1 MIIKFMASIHTL
13 KKFSFFLFLTLIFS
27 ACTRISTSELGLG
40 LLPAMDAVNTKD
52 TILSVETQSADYADS
67 MRIFGTDEHI
77 LGNITNDPI
86 FGSTT
91 ASMFFQLKPE
101 IFPFY
106 LQGDKDSIMV
116 DSAVLILSYR
126 GFYGDSSKP
135 ITLNVS
141 KIDDMTPLV
150 IGKLYAS
157 NYPSAYNIKPG
168 TALANPYTLDF
179 KKVRD
184 SVISRFELANNQIRI
199 KLLPSAALQF
209 IKLFDTTNAYKND
222 STLREYFKGFAITTS
237 GNSNVLI
244 RLGMTDTNTKL
255 GLYFRSS
262 AVGATQRDTSVRYF
276 KYSVYNTGDANFITR
291 NRSASESFKYINGSV
306 NDSLVYV
313 QTSPGTMV
321 KLKVPGLKSFKNKI
335 IHRAELIAEQV
346 PDDANLKTIDQQMLP
361 PQYLFLGVYD
371 TAAKKIRNVPND
383 YVGTTSPEYLSRFGG
398 RLVYKSIMG
407 YDKVA
412 SYNFNISRYVQG
424 VISRTDSMFDFRIL
438 APVNDS
444 IMFVPPY
451 PNNKAAGVDYLSSS
465 LGNQPAIGRVRLGG
479 GKHSRFRMR
488 LHIYYSDL

>member
-1 MIIKFMASIHTL
+1 MASIHTL

-40 LLPAMDAVNTKD
+40 LLSSMDAVNTKD
-52 TILSVETQSADYADS
+52 TVLEVETQSADYADS
-67 MRIFGTDEHI
+67 LRIFGTDEHI
-77 LGNITNDPI
+77 LGQISNDPM
-86 FGSTT
+86 FGTT
-91 ASMFFQLKPE
+91 KATMFFQMKPE

-106 LQGDKDSIMV
+106 LQGDKDSILV
-116 DSAVLILSYR
+116 DSAVLILSYH
-126 GFYGDSSKP
+126 GFYGDSTKP
-135 ITLNVS
+135 ITLNVN
-141 KIDDMTPLV
+141 KIDDKTPLE

-157 NYPSAYNIKPG
+157 NYPNAYDIKPG
-168 TALANPYTLDF
+168 AALANPYTLDF
-179 KKVRD
+179 TKVRD
-184 SVISRFELANNQIRI
+184 SITSRFEMSNNQIRI
-199 KLLPSAALQF
+199 KLLPSAAFQF
-209 IKLFDTTNAYKND
+209 IKLFDTTNAYRTD

-255 GLYFRSS
+255 GLYYRSS
-262 AVGATQRDTSVRYF
+262 SALTSQRDTAVRYF
-276 KYSVYNTGDANFITR
+276 KYSIYNNGDANFITR
-291 NRSASESFKYINGSV
+291 NRATSEAYKYINGTL

-321 KLKVPGLKSFKNKI
+321 KLKVPGLKSFKNRI

-346 PDDANLKTIDQQMLP
+346 PDDANLNTIDQQMSP
-361 PQYLFLGVYD
+361 PQYLFLGIYD
-371 TAAKKIRNVPND
+371 SAAKKIRNVPND
-383 YVGTTSPEYLSRFGG
+383 FAGTSSPDYIARFGG
-398 RLVYKSIMG
+398 RLVYKSIKG

-412 SYNFNISRYVQG
+412 SYNFNISRYIQG